1 MGDAEGEKCMKYS
14 NLEEIKFFLK
24 IGISF
29 FVFSALV
36 SDGHIDVLHTN
47 VTGVQEVE
55 KKNY

>member
-1 MGDAEGEKCMKYS
+1 MY
-14 NLEEIKFFLK
+14 EILKLGGKKVLKK
-24 IGISF
+24 IGKSF

-36 SDGHIDVLHTN
+36 SDKDIDVLHTN